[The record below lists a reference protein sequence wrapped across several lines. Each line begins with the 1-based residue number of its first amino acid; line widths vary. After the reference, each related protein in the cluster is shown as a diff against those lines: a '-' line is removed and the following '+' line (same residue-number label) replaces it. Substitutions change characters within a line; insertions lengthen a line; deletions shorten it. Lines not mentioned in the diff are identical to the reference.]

1 MQFFFWT
8 CLGLILYTYLIY
20 PFLVNLLA
28 ALFQR
33 ETQVTEIDFPLVSM
47 VIPAYNEEEVLEDK
61 INNCLAIDYPGDQ
74 IEFLFGS
81 DGSSDE
87 TNRILQS
94 LDHPRIRPFLF
105 PTREG
110 KSSVLNKLIPEVEG
124 SIVILSDANSI
135 YQPEAVKRLV
145 SYFADPSIGG
155 VCGRL
160 DLVNISGNPGG
171 KGEGLYWRFE
181 NSIKRAE
188 STLHSVISAN
198 GAIFAV
204 RKDLYDPLPTKYI
217 LNDDFII
224 TLQILRKHKKVIY
237 DPLAV
242 ATESTAPNMEGEF
255 TRKIRI
261 SSLNFNAI
269 PNILPLL
276 HPKYGFT
283 ALSLFSHKILR
294 WMVPFLGLGMLVSN
308 FFLLTLGGIYPLL
321 LAGQGLVYLGAGF
334 GYLGDRFF
342 GRSGPFIPF
351 YYLAMINLALVLGLG
366 RSVTRSQEQAW
377 KRVPRK

>member
-1 MQFFFWT
+1 MAFLFWT
-8 CLGLILYTYLIY
+8 CLGFILYTYLIY

-33 ETQVTEIDFPLVSM
+33 KTQVAEIDFPLVSM
-47 VIPAYNEEEVLEDK
+47 VVPAYNEEEVLEDK
-61 INNCLAIDYPGDQ
+61 ISNCLAIDYPGEQ

-81 DGSSDE
+81 DGSSDG

-94 LDHPRIRPFLF
+94 FDDSRIRPFLF
-105 PTREG
+105 PAREG

-145 SYFADPSIGG
+145 SYFGDPAVGG

-160 DLVNISGNPGG
+160 DLVNISGKPGG

-181 NSIKRAE
+181 DSIKKAE
-188 STLHSVISAN
+188 GTLHSVISAN

-204 RKDLYDPLPTKYI
+204 RKDLFDPLPTKYI
-217 LNDDFII
+217 QNDDFII
-224 TLQILRKHKKVIY
+224 TLQILRKHKRVIF

-242 ATESTAPNMEGEF
+242 ATESTAPDMEGEF

-261 SSLNFNAI
+261 SSLSFNAI
-269 PNILPLL
+269 PSILPLL

-294 WMVPFLGLGMLVSN
+294 WMVPFFGFGMLVSN
-308 FFLLTLGGIYPLL
+308 LLLLNQGGIYPWL
-321 LAGQGLVYLGAGF
+321 LAGQGLVYLGAGL

-351 YYLAMINLALVLGLG
+351 YYLAMINLALVMGLW
-366 RSVTRSQEQAW
+366 RSLTRSQEQAW
-377 KRVPRK
+377 KKVPRK

>member
-1 MQFFFWT
+1 MQILFWT

-33 ETQVTEIDFPLVSM
+33 KIPVVGIDFPPVSM
-47 VIPAYNEEEVLEDK
+47 VIPAYNEEEVLEEK
-61 INNCLAIDYPGDQ
+61 INNCLSIDYPEER
-74 IEFLFGS
+74 IKFLFGS
-81 DGSSDE
+81 DGSSDG
-87 TNRILQS
+87 TNQILQS

-105 PTREG
+105 SDREG

-124 SIVILSDANSI
+124 SIVILSDANSM
-135 YQPEAVKRLV
+135 YHPESIKRLV

-160 DLVNISGNPGG
+160 DLVNVSGNPGG
-171 KGEGLYWRFE
+171 KGEGLYWQFE
-181 NSIKRAE
+181 NSIKKAE
-188 STLHSVISAN
+188 SSLHSVISSN
-198 GAIFAV
+198 GAIFAI
-204 RKDLYDPLPTKYI
+204 RKDLFDPLPTKYI
-217 LNDDFII
+217 FNDDFMI
-224 TLQILRKHKKVIY
+224 TLQILRKHKRVVY
-237 DPLAV
+237 DPIAV

-269 PNILPLL
+269 SSILPLL
-276 HPKYGFT
+276 HPRYGFT

-294 WMVPFLGLGMLVSN
+294 WMVPVFGLGMLVSN
-308 FFLLTLGGIYPLL
+308 FILLNQGGIYPLL
-321 LAGQGLVYLGAGF
+321 LAGQGLVYIGAGL

-351 YYLAMINLALVLGLG
+351 YYLAMINLALVLGLW
-366 RSVTRSQEQAW
+366 RSVTRSQERAW

>member
-1 MQFFFWT
+1 MAFLFWT
-8 CLGLILYTYLIY
+8 CLGFILYTYLIY

-33 ETQVTEIDFPLVSM
+33 KTQVAESDFPLVSM
-47 VIPAYNEEEVLEDK
+47 VVPAYNEEEVLEDK
-61 INNCLAIDYPGDQ
+61 IDNCLAIDYPGEQ

-81 DGSSDE
+81 DGSSDG

-105 PTREG
+105 PNREG

-135 YQPEAVKRLV
+135 YHPGAVKRLV
-145 SYFADPSIGG
+145 SYFGDPSIGG

-160 DLVNISGNPGG
+160 DLVNISGKPGG
-171 KGEGLYWRFE
+171 EGEGLYWRFE
-181 NSIKRAE
+181 NSIKKAE
-188 STLHSVISAN
+188 CTLHSLISAN

-204 RKDLYDPLPTKYI
+204 RKDLFDPLPTKHI
-217 LNDDFII
+217 LNDDFEI
-224 TLQILRKHKKVIY
+224 TLQILHKHKRVIY

-242 ATESTAPNMEGEF
+242 ATESTAPDMEGEF

-269 PNILPLL
+269 PSILPLL
-276 HPKYGFT
+276 HPQYGFT
-283 ALSLFSHKILR
+283 ALFLFSHKILR
-294 WMVPFLGLGMLVSN
+294 WMVPFFGLGILVSN
-308 FFLLTLGGIYPLL
+308 FFLLNQGGIYPWL
-321 LAGQGLVYLGAGF
+321 LAGQGLVYAGAGF

-351 YYLAMINLALVLGLG
+351 YYLAMINLALVIGLW